1 MRQRFIKQQQGA
13 KYALAASCDGS
24 EYKQDKSRFNVK
36 TASRKVGRAA
46 LQALFGAG
54 ELSLSTQPRLVL
66 G

>member
-1 MRQRFIKQQQGA
+1 MRQRFVKQQQGA

-46 LQALFGAG
+46 LQALFG

>member
-1 MRQRFIKQQQGA
+1 MRKRFIKRQQGA
-13 KYALAASCDGS
+13 KYALAASSNGS

-54 ELSLSTQPRLVL
+54 ACSLSTPRPCVC
-66 G
+66 

>member
-13 KYALAASCDGS
+13 KYALAASSNGS

-46 LQALFGAG
+46 LQAIFGAG
-54 ELSLSTQPRLVL
+54 LCSLSTVRPCV